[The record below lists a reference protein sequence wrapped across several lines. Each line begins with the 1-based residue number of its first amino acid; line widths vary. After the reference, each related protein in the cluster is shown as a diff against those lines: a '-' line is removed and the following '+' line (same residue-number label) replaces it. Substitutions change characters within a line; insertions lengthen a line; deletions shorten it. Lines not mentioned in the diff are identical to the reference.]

1 MILEEGTDQQLL
13 NCIVEAVTPED
24 DSAWSWTNG
33 GTVMWLRVVQH
44 FNLPP
49 ATGIMVVLCTNVTLN
64 YSLDYWLVHMCSLPD
79 WRQV

>member
-1 MILEEGTDQQLL
+1 MIREEGTDQQLL

-24 DSAWSWTNG
+24 DSVWSWSHG

-44 FNLPP
+44 FNFQPD
-49 ATGIMVVLCTNVTLN
+49 TTIMAVLCTNAAVSYHL
-64 YSLDYWLVHMCSLPD
+64 SYWLVYMCALPD